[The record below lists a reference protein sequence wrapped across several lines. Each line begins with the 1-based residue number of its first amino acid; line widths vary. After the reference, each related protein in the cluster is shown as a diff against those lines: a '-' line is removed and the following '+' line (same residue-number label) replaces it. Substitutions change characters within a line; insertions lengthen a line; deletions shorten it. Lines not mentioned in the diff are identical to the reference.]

1 MPDLVH
7 HGLHGP
13 PAPLEL
19 DPAPARVSQVDQ
31 ADGQTVLPSPHNLRV
46 NIKRSVG
53 QFLAS
58 PRS

>member
-7 HGLHGP
+7 HGLYGP

-31 ADGQTVLPSPHNLRV
+31 ADRQPVLPSPHNLRV
-46 NIKRSVG
+46 NI
-53 QFLAS
+53 
-58 PRS
+58 